1 MSGGGYQDKRQ
12 HPAFYALLTVLIF
25 MSVGPIA
32 LMLVNS
38 FKFDVDIISGTSGLL
53 FLPTIQNYETAL
65 CDILPYELDHL
76 DYCALKFGGAFI
88 NSLIIALIS
97 TLLTLII
104 GCLAAYALVRFRF
117 MGRDTV
123 SGTTLMVRMVPPAV
137 LLVPVFGL
145 WNNEFCIDKTT
156 WLGELIRDIFGGRGD
171 VCLAGTHSG
180 IIIIYIAMNLPFVI
194 WILQSFIVQVP
205 RQLEEAAHMDG
216 AGSFQVFFKIVLPL
230 IKPGLA
236 AAAIFTFRIAWND
249 YHGNWHVTGDP
260 ADHFHAVCF
269 TADHHWHDC
278 RCGQGLARFCTAKT
292 GDYHRKQS
300 IDAFLDRIS
309 HNRFVRARPFQVG
322 QLAVEQ
328 TRRHVMITALLH
340 AGIEGFPIT
349 VEQYEQQR
357 FSYTFEDKTAI
368 TPFQCRTGSNDSAPF
383 FNSFYNRL
391 GK

>member
-236 AAAIFTFRIAWND
+236 AAAIFTFRIAWNEYLLASALSD
-249 YHGNWHVTGDP
+249 RDTKTVPILIVNNMSEFNIEWGTIMATGML
-260 ADHFHAVCF
+260 
-269 TADHHWHDC
+269 
-278 RCGQGLARFCTAKT
+278 LA
-292 GDYHRKQS
+292 
-300 IDAFLDRIS
+300 I
-309 HNRFVRARPFQVG
+309 P
-322 QLAVEQ
+322 
-328 TRRHVMITALLH
+328 
-340 AGIEGFPIT
+340 P
-349 VEQYEQQR
+349 
-357 FSYTFEDKTAI
+357 
-368 TPFQCRTGSNDSAPF
+368 
-383 FNSFYNRL
+383 
-391 GK
+391 